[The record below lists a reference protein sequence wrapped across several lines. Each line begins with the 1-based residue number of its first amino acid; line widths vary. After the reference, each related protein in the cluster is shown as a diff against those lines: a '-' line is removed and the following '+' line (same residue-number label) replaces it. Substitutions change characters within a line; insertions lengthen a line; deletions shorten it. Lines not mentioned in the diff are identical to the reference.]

1 MQTVE
6 MSGKMIEVISGG
18 TGALTT
24 PAEPVGTQTQTVEGM
39 DPSDESLLAAVA
51 KGDHD
56 ALGVLYDRYHRLAMA
71 VAYRVLNDHG
81 TAEDVVHDAFLTIW
95 RRGDSFNAGRG
106 TVRSWLLTVVRNAA
120 IDRRR
125 GRFARALQDT
135 PLDDVAF
142 LLSSEKEEIFATVAA
157 GIEAGRVREALSA
170 LPAEQREA
178 IELAYFKGLTQHEIA
193 EQTGAPLGTVKGRM
207 RLGLQKMRATLFDLT
222 PAGAPPPE
230 PTANP
235 KAAAESPI
243 DRPSVTDI
251 LRSLVGTPFR
261 RSGFRPAA
269 LPA

>member
-1 MQTVE
+1 M
-6 MSGKMIEVISGG
+6 
-18 TGALTT
+18 LT
-24 PAEPVGTQTQTVEGM
+24 PAERVETLTQTVAGEA
-39 DPSDESLLAAVA
+39 PSDESLLAAA
-51 KGDHD
+51 AQGDHD
-56 ALGVLYDRYHRLAMA
+56 ALGILYDRYHRLAMA

-157 GIEAGRVREALSA
+157 GIEAARVREALSA

-178 IELAYFKGLTQHEIA
+178 IELAYFRGLTQHEIA

-207 RLGLQKMRATLFDLT
+207 RLGLQKMRGTLFDLT
-222 PAGAPPPE
+222 PTNMAPPE
-230 PTANP
+230 PARGTIAPVVPQN
-235 KAAAESPI
+235 
-243 DRPSVTDI
+243 DRPSIAEI
-251 LRSLVGTPFR
+251 LRNLVGAPFR
-261 RSGFRPAA
+261 RFRFRPVA